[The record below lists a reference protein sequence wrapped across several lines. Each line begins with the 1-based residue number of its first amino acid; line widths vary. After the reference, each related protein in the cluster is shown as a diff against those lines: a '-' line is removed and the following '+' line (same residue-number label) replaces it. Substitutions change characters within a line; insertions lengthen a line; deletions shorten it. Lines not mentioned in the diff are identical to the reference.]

1 MSTVKLHY
9 KNIAATA
16 STYIGEPGSIFFD
29 PATSQL
35 RVGDGA
41 TPGGNA
47 VTLDI
52 GLATHDDS
60 VEILANLF
68 SIEGSGFVSN
78 SDSLKQISTRVSN
91 VVTNLAIA
99 NSSINS
105 MASGTSLS
113 AVQSAITTAVN
124 NATTVLATSTN
135 LAVAQS
141 GITAT
146 NSTLASNLSV
156 PTSSLAQASN
166 LATLQN
172 TANNI
177 NANTNMITG
186 VGFVPGTDDLHQISQ
201 AIAQLQTGINAIKT
215 HLGI

>member
-9 KNIAATA
+9 KNIAADA
-16 STYIGEPGSIFFD
+16 ATYVGEPGSIFFD

-35 RVGDGA
+35 RVGDGV
-41 TPGGNA
+41 TPGGHA

-52 GLATHDDS
+52 GLATHDDATY
-60 VEILANLF
+60 INNLLF
-68 SIEGSGFVSN
+68 LQQGSGFATGN
-78 SDSLKQISTRVSN
+78 DSLHVISGKIT
-91 VVTNLAIA
+91 A
-99 NSSINS
+99 
-105 MASGTSLS
+105 MAAGTSLT
-113 AVQSAITTAVN
+113 AVQIA
-124 NATTVLATSTN
+124 LSTQ
-135 LAVAQS
+135 L
-141 GITAT
+141 
-146 NSTLASNLSV
+146 STLATAANLA
-156 PTSSLAQASN
+156 TAQSSLNTINTNTQGLAQATN

>member
-35 RVGDGA
+35 RVGDGV

-52 GLATHDDS
+52 GLATHDDATY
-60 VEILANLF
+60 INNLLYQQQ
-68 SIEGSGFVSN
+68 GTGFATN
-78 SDSLKQISTRVSN
+78 TDSLKQ
-91 VVTNLAIA
+91 
-99 NSSINS
+99 
-105 MASGTSLS
+105 LS
-113 AVQSAITTAVN
+113 ARLTTAQ
-124 NATTVLATSTN
+124 T
-135 LAVAQS
+135 

-156 PTSSLAQASN
+156 PTSSLATAANLATAQSSLNTINTNTQGLAQATN
-166 LATLQN
+166 LATLQS

-177 NANTNMITG
+177 SANTNAITG
-186 VGFVPGTDDLHQISQ
+186 TGFTPGTDDLHAVRQ
-201 AIAQLQTGINAIKT
+201 AITAMQADITAIKT
-215 HLGI
+215 KVGA

>member
-29 PATSQL
+29 PTTSQL

-52 GLATHDDS
+52 GLATEADITAIKGPS
-60 VEILANLF
+60 F
-68 SIEGSGFVSN
+68 N
-78 SDSLKQISTRVSN
+78 SATDSLHNIRAAISTANNTINGVELIVSSMN
-91 VVTNLAIA
+91 VTLGAIQGTGFTAGVTDLVAIANNTTGLAQATNLA
-99 NSSINS
+99 
-105 MASGTSLS
+105 T
-113 AVQSAITTAVN
+113 
-124 NATTVLATSTN
+124 
-135 LAVAQS
+135 AQS
-141 GITAT
+141 GITSI
-146 NSTLASNLSV
+146 NNTLASNLSV

-166 LATLQN
+166 LATLQS

-177 NANTNMITG
+177 NANTNTITG
-186 VGFVPGTDDLHQISQ
+186 TGFIPGTDDLHAIRQ
-201 AIAQLQTGINAIKT
+201 AITAMQADITAIKT
-215 HLGI
+215 KVGA

>member
-9 KNIAATA
+9 KNIAADA
-16 STYIGEPGSIFFD
+16 ATYVGEPGSIFFD
-29 PATSQL
+29 PTTTTL
-35 RVGDGA
+35 RVGDGV

-52 GLATHDDS
+52 GLATHDDATY
-60 VEILANLF
+60 INNL
-68 SIEGSGFVSN
+68 IYQTQGSGFVTGT
-78 SDSLKQISTRVSN
+78 DSLKQISARVSD
-91 VVTNLAIA
+91 VVTNLAMA

-105 MASGTSLS
+105 MASGTSLT
-113 AVQSAITTAVN
+113 AVQIA
-124 NATTVLATSTN
+124 LSTQ
-135 LAVAQS
+135 L
-141 GITAT
+141 
-146 NSTLASNLSV
+146 STLATAANLA
-156 PTSSLAQASN
+156 TAQSSLNTINTNTQGLAQATN